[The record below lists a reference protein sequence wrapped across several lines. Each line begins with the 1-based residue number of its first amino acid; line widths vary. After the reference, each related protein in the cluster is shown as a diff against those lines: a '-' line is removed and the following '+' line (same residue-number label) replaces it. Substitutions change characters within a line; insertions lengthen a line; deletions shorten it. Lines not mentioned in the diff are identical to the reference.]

1 MSAFLSPLRALAAVL
16 LIFLDFPALAQ
27 PARGV
32 QEPVRVTLLH
42 PEATLAGLNVH
53 LAPGWKFYWR
63 TPGEGGVPAEFD
75 WRESGNLAEAHVD
88 WPVPGRLR
96 IGGVD
101 IYGYENQVLL
111 PVRLTPRD
119 PGQPVTPMLRVTYGV
134 CRDICLLR
142 EDMIRPEPV
151 LADQADMVRRWQA
164 LVPVSLGQAGLP
176 QPGIRVA
183 RTGEPALEVDIDH
196 PAENL
201 RDLFVE
207 GPAAYWF
214 GAPKITPSGRGAR
227 LRLPMNP
234 QAAPAPGSLRFTLRL
249 ADTAVEFTQ

>member
-27 PARGV
+27 QGRGA

-42 PEATLAGLNVH
+42 PEAMLAGLYVH

-75 WRESGNLAEAHVD
+75 WRESGNLGEVHVD
-88 WPVPGRLR
+88 WPVPNRLR

-101 IYGYENQVLL
+101 IYGYENEVLL
-111 PVRLTPRD
+111 PVRLTRRD
-119 PGQPVTPMLRVTYGV
+119 PSQPVTPVLRVTYGV

-142 EDMIRPEPV
+142 EDMIRPEPA
-151 LADQADMVRRWQA
+151 LADQAGLVRRWQA
-164 LVPVSLGQAGLP
+164 RVPVSLGQAGLQKP
-176 QPGIRVA
+176 KIRFA
-183 RTGEPALEVDIDH
+183 RTGDPALEIDIDH
-196 PAENL
+196 PAADL

-207 GPAAYWF
+207 GPPAYWF
-214 GAPKITPSGRGAR
+214 GAPQIKPDGQGAR
-227 LRLPMNP
+227 LRLPMSP
-234 QAAPAPGSLRFTLRL
+234 QAVPAPGSLRFTLRL
-249 ADTAVEFTQ
+249 AGSAVEFTQ